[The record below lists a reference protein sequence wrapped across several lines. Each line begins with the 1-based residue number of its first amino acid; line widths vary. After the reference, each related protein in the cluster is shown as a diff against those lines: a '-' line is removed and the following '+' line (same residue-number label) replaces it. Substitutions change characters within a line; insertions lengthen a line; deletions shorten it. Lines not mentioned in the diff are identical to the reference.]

1 MIACFG
7 APNPKP
13 ICIDRDACAQAV
25 KRHQVKVEI
34 IPEDEEGDI
43 DLAALEHMI
52 AAAANKPALI
62 AITKIPTSSGN
73 DQCRFNMS

>member
-1 MIACFG
+1 M
-7 APNPKP
+7 
-13 ICIDRDACAQAV
+13 

-43 DLAALEHMI
+43 DLAALEHMV

-62 AITKIPTSSGN
+62 AITQIPTSSGN
-73 DQCRFNMS
+73 DQCRFNM